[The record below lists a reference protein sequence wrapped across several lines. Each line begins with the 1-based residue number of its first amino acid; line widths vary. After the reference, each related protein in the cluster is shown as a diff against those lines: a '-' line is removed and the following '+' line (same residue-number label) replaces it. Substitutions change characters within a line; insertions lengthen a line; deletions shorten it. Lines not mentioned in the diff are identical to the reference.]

1 MTSAWLRRFP
11 LGTWVV
17 VTATLSGATLSGCA
31 SNKGRDSGAEIPE
44 SPPTST
50 AEASEPAWT
59 EPSPLDPAPLPEEPQ
74 VHVVRKGDTLFS
86 LARQYYAGDAS
97 KWKRI
102 YEANRDRIAD
112 KNRIKVGQELIIPD

>member
-1 MTSAWLRRFP
+1 MTSAWLRRFS

-17 VTATLSGATLSGCA
+17 AAATLSGCA
-31 SNKGRDSGAEIPE
+31 SNKGGDSGAEIPE

-50 AEASEPAWT
+50 AEVSEPAWT
-59 EPSPLDPAPLPEEPQ
+59 EPAPVAHVEPAPLPEEPQ

-86 LARQYYAGDAS
+86 LARQYYSGDAS
-97 KWKRI
+97 KWRRI

-112 KNRIKVGQELIIPD
+112 KDRIKVGQELIIPD